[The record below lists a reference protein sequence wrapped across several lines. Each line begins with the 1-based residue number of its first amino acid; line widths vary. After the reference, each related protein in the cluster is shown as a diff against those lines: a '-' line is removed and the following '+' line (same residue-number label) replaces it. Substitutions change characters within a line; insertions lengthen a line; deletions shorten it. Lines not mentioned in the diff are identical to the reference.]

1 MNGKDIFDLMESAN
15 VSKRALNHF
24 KIELGL
30 TLDKLQSIA
39 EDAELKGIEIDTFNQ
54 MLANLHL
61 NKRRVLGMIRNARY
75 IEDLD
80 IPSECW
86 CSLDSSVIEL
96 FRKKNINPMDY
107 WDDILTLSYS
117 DLEKITD

>member
-1 MNGKDIFDLMESAN
+1 MNGKDIFDLMESCR

-30 TLDKLQSIA
+30 TLDKLQKLADRA
-39 EDAELKGIEIDTFNQ
+39 EMEGLEIETFNQ
-54 MLANLHL
+54 MLAYLHL
-61 NKRRVLGMIRNARY
+61 NKRRVVGLIRNARY
-75 IEDLD
+75 IEELD
-80 IPSECW
+80 IPSEYW
-86 CSLDSSVIEL
+86 CNLDSSVIDL

-117 DLEKITD
+117 DLEKIIG